1 MSVRGVVAGAA
12 FAALTLGGCGGT
24 DAGQN
29 RAGAATARPAV
40 VVTAPLQAANGP
52 VAPALTPPR
61 PLAVKLGGPA
71 RVQPRFKVFPRAA
84 LLFDF
89 DTGEVLYARNPT
101 RVLPI
106 ASITKMMTALL
117 VAERLPQHT
126 TVKVTKEALRYQGSG
141 VGVLPRG
148 KRVGLQA
155 MLYGLMLA
163 SGNDAA
169 IALAQ
174 RVSGSLKAFVSQM
187 NLRAQAM
194 RLSCTHFTRPDGFED
209 KDNHSCAY
217 DLAALGRAVLD
228 NPRLARIVRRR
239 EVAIP
244 FPIKGGRL
252 FLYNHNPLLKTHYR
266 GTIGIKTGYTQA
278 AGHSLVAAVRRRG
291 ITLGVVLLH
300 SPNINEQARRLFD
313 LGFAVRRGAPG
324 R

>member
-1 MSVRGVVAGAA
+1 MIRWAGV
-12 FAALTLGGCGGT
+12 AALTVALGGCGAT
-24 DAGQN
+24 D
-29 RAGAATARPAV
+29 RPAPPAPERQPV
-40 VVTAPLQAANGP
+40 VATAPLQEANGP
-52 VAPALTPPR
+52 LTPPITPPR
-61 PLAVKLGGPA
+61 PLAVKLGGPPK
-71 RVQPRFKVFPRAA
+71 VFPKFKVFPRAA

-101 RVLPI
+101 RVLPM
-106 ASITKMMTALL
+106 ASITKMMTALI

-169 IALAQ
+169 IALSQ
-174 RVSGSLKAFVSQM
+174 RVSGTLKAFVAEM
-187 NLRAQAM
+187 NLKAQQM
-194 RLSCTHFTRPDGFED
+194 RLSCTHFTRPDGFQDEG
-209 KDNHSCAY
+209 NHTCAY
-217 DLAALGRAVLD
+217 DLAALGKAVLE

-266 GTIGIKTGYTQA
+266 GTIGIKTGYTDA

-313 LGFAVRRGAPG
+313 LGFASRR